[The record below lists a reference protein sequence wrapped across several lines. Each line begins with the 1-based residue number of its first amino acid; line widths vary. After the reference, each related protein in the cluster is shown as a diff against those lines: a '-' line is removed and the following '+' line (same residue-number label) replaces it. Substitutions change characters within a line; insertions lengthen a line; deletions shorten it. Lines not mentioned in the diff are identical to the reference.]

1 MRDWFVQISRGVSN
15 SIAHPAATVLC
26 IVAILAWT
34 LMGPRYHYG
43 NQWQIIGNLVPNIIA
58 LLLLFV
64 IAGAQR
70 RDTEGLHLKIDA
82 LIAANPNVKNAIL
95 GIESATEADLERA
108 KEHIGEIIEAVEA
121 AEHARS

>member
-1 MRDWFVQISRGVSN
+1 MKDWFVQISRFVNNG
-15 SIAHPAATVLC
+15 IAHPAATVLC
-26 IVAILAWT
+26 IVGILAWSLT
-34 LMGPRYHYG
+34 GPHFHYK
-43 NQWQIIGNLVPNIIA
+43 NEWQTIGNLVPNIIA

-64 IAGAQR
+64 IAGAQK

-108 KEHIGEIIEAVEA
+108 KEHITEIVEAVET